1 MNNEEN
7 LFTLEMCACLYI
19 NWAMNGDK
27 NDKLSHNY
35 LLENSFI
42 SKMLL
47 KKFDTFGIDI
57 KIPDELLLLLSICSN
72 ENPGLVQVILMDLL
86 QSIKNNLG
94 EKIPKGYKIS
104 SLDFAKAFPNEFPI
118 IENESI
124 YKKYVEKF
132 DSIKTTDDN
141 GFELNL
147 CDTKEWWMQVIQ

>member
-7 LFTLEMCACLYI
+7 LSTLEMCACLYA
-19 NWAMNGDK
+19 NWAINGDK
-27 NDKLSHNY
+27 NDESFHND

-47 KKFDTFGIDI
+47 KKFDVFDI
-57 KIPDELLLLLSICSN
+57 NIRMPDELLLLLSLCSN

-94 EKIPKGYKIS
+94 KKIPKGYKIS

-124 YKKYVEKF
+124 YKKYIENF
-132 DSIKTTDDN
+132 DSIKTTYN
-141 GFELNL
+141 EVKLKL